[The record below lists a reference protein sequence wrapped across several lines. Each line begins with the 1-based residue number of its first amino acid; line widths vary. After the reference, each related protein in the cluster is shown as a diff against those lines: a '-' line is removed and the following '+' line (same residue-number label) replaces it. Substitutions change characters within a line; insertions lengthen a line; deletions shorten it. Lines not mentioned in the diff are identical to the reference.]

1 MNSYFR
7 ATLFG
12 LLISTV
18 SSTALSD
25 IVSDRV
31 DAIDQLLVYGASS
44 ATWETSASKDAYVVG
59 LKPEAVKLLGI
70 RPRPFASAVPVTD
83 VARIW
88 DSLFSS
94 QGEIPALL
102 TWSGQN
108 GETGVQLWIGAPSY
122 DAQSG
127 EFRFAARK
135 APKTTRL
142 LASLSVHKKPAAALA
157 SGTLSGAHL
166 YLDDEQG
173 RVIRYTDG
181 HSVVGSCVIQPY
193 TRCPRA
199 YLAGADLAR
208 ADLTGAYLA
217 FADIARANLRNT
229 LFAGANMEGASLQ
242 DATVNESS
250 FDNAY
255 LGDANLSYSHWSN
268 IALVNT
274 NLRGANVHEM
284 QQANVTYCNVTLPDG
299 SVDNSGC
306 TPSH

>member
-12 LLISTV
+12 LLTSTV
-18 SSTALSD
+18 SSAALSD
-25 IVSDRV
+25 IVSDRI

-44 ATWETSASKDAYVVG
+44 ATWETSASKDAYVVL

-70 RPRPFASAVPVTD
+70 WPRPFSSTVPVTD
-83 VARIW
+83 LARIW
-88 DSLFSS
+88 DSLFPS

-108 GETGVQLWIGAPSY
+108 GETGVQLWISTPSY

-127 EFRFAARK
+127 EFHFAARK

-142 LASLSVHKKPAAALA
+142 LGSLSVHKKQAAALA
-157 SGTLSGAHL
+157 AGTLSGVRL
-166 YLDDEQG
+166 YLDDEHG

-181 HSVVGSCVIQPY
+181 RSLTGSCVIQPY
-193 TRCPRA
+193 TRCPGA

-208 ADLTGAYLA
+208 TNLTGAYLA
-217 FADIARANLRNT
+217 FADMSHTSLRNT
-229 LFAGANMEGASLQ
+229 LLAGANMEGASLH
-242 DATVNESS
+242 DATVADSG
-250 FDNAY
+250 FDNAN
-255 LGDANLSYSHWSN
+255 LRDTNLSYGRWSD
-268 IALVNT
+268 ISLVNT
-274 NLRGANVHEM
+274 DLRGANMHEM

-306 TPSH
+306 TPGR